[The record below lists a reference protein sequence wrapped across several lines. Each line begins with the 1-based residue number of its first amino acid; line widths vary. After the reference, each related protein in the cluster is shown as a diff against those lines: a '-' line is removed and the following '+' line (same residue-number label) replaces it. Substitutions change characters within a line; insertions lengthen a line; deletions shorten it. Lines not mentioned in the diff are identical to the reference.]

1 MKRCLLMRPGL
12 VEYGKAWDIQREIF
26 FARSNNEIEDTLIL
40 LQHPP
45 TYTFGRSS
53 EIEQPIL
60 IEPNHTEDVNN
71 ASIYFVDRGGGAAYH
86 GPGQIVGYPI
96 LCLKNYTSD
105 YHAYLRMLEDVII
118 KTLKD
123 FQIDSHKLK
132 DLTGVWVDN
141 KKIGCIGVRIIK
153 GFTMHGFSLNVTNDL
168 SPYEKIIPCNIEDI
182 KMTTIK
188 EIIGPGKIGKEQDL
202 STVEER
208 IISNFSEVFDVLFET

>member
-1 MKRCLLMRPGL
+1 MRPGL

-26 FARSNNEIEDTLIL
+26 FARSNDEIEDTLIL

-45 TYTFGRSS
+45 AYTFGRSS

-60 IEPNHTEDVNN
+60 KEPNRTEDVNN

-86 GPGQIVGYPI
+86 GPGQIVCYPI
-96 LCLKNYTSD
+96 LCLRPYTAD
-105 YHAYLRMLEDVII
+105 YHTYLRMLEDVII

-168 SPYEKIIPCNIEDI
+168 SPYEKIIPCNIKDLKI
-182 KMTTIK
+182 TSMK
-188 EIIGPGKIGKEQDL
+188 EILGPEKIGQEQDI

-208 IISNFSEVFDVLFET
+208 LIMNFSEVFNIMFDI

>member
-12 VEYGKAWDIQREIF
+12 VEYGKAWDIQRDLF

-53 EIEQPIL
+53 EIEQPL
-60 IEPNHTEDVNN
+60 LKDPSYKEDVNN

-86 GPGQIVGYPI
+86 GPGQIVCYPI
-96 LCLKNYTSD
+96 LCLKSYTAD
-105 YHAYLRMLEDVII
+105 YHEYLRMLEDVII

-123 FQIDSHKLK
+123 FHIDSQRIK
-132 DLTGVWVDN
+132 DITGVWVDN

-153 GFTMHGFSLNVTNDL
+153 GFTMHGFSLNVNNDL
-168 SPYEKIIPCNIEDI
+168 MPYEKIIPCNIKDV
-182 KMTTIK
+182 KMATIK
-188 EIIGPGKIGKEQDL
+188 EIIGRELDI
-202 STVEER
+202 SAVEER
-208 IISNFSEVFDVLFET
+208 IISNFSEAFNVMFEI